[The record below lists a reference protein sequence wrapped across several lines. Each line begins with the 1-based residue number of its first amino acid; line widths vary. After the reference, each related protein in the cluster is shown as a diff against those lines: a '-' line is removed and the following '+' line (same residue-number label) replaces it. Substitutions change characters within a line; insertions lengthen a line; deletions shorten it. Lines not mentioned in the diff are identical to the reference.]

1 MASQQR
7 LSPRPSAWATAVEMH
22 GSPRL
27 LTVSELPHID
37 DHELRIDA
45 PADVVYPV
53 LREYVD
59 SIGAKEERVL
69 ALLLGTDPPSGFEV
83 VEEVPGRLVRLAGRH
98 RFSRYQ
104 LLFELDD
111 VPGGTILRARSYGEF
126 PGLRGRVYRAAVI
139 GTHGHVLAT
148 RHLLKQVQRRVGSVR
163 P

>member
-1 MASQQR
+1 MY
-7 LSPRPSAWATAVEMH
+7 

-27 LTVSELPHID
+27 HTVSELPHID

-69 ALLLGTDPPSGFEV
+69 ALLLGTDPPSGFGV

-139 GTHGHVLAT
+139 GSRGHVLAT
-148 RHLLKQVQRRVGSVR
+148 RHLLKQVQRRVDQ
-163 P
+163 

>member
-1 MASQQR
+1 MAN
-7 LSPRPSAWATAVEMH
+7 T
-22 GSPRL
+22 
-27 LTVSELPHID
+27 LPHID

-104 LLFELDD
+104 LLFELDE
-111 VPGGTILRARSYGEF
+111 VPGGVILRARSYGEF

-139 GTHGHVLAT
+139 GSRGHVVAT
-148 RHLLKQVQRRVGSVR
+148 RHLLKQVQRRVAQ
-163 P
+163 

>member
-1 MASQQR
+1 M
-7 LSPRPSAWATAVEMH
+7 
-22 GSPRL
+22 
-27 LTVSELPHID
+27 
-37 DHELRIDA
+37 
-45 PADVVYPV
+45 